1 MEKIELL
8 EKLVEVQEMHIE
20 LMNDFANLQG
30 SLKSLE
36 EVKNRRIAD
45 LNNTIEGQSEEIGAL
60 EVENE
65 ELKKQIKDLKSQIED
80 LQKLIPIEVVGQGQ
94 EEKN

>member
-1 MEKIELL
+1 MKEIELL
-8 EKLVEVQEMHIE
+8 EKLVGVQEMHIE

-65 ELKKQIKDLKSQIED
+65 ELKKQIKELKKQIED
-80 LQKLIPIEVVGQGQ
+80 LQKLIPIELVGGQ
-94 EEKN
+94 ENQ

>member
-1 MEKIELL
+1 MKEIELL

-20 LMNDFANLQG
+20 LMQDFANLQG

-65 ELKKQIKDLKSQIED
+65 ELKKQITELKQQYEE
-80 LQKLIPIEVVGQGQ
+80 LQKLIPIELVNKEQ
-94 EEKN
+94 EN